1 MSSIL
6 VTGGAGYIGS
16 HIIEELVKT
25 KSKIVI
31 LDNLSTG
38 YKELINKK
46 AVFIKGDVKNYFK
59 LLKIVKKYKIESVIH
74 LAACLNIS
82 EAEKKKSKYFK
93 NNVIGTLNV
102 VKCCK
107 NTNIKNI
114 VFSSSCSIYGNTI
127 GAVSEKKRA
136 NPKGYYAYTK
146 YEGEKIIK
154 KYAKKFKYNFA
165 ILRYFNIAGASKS
178 NKIGEINSS
187 HGHLFKNI
195 AVQSLNKKP
204 VINIY
209 GKDYKTKD
217 GTCVRDY
224 MHVSDLSLAHIKA
237 LKFINNKSKSIT
249 LNCGYGKGYSVLEIV
264 RIFKKMN
271 KKLKINV
278 TERRLGDASSVFAS
292 TKKFNKTLKLKM
304 KYNNIKKI
312 LVSSIKWEK
321 VIGKKFES
329 ISSNS

>member
-1 MSSIL
+1 MNSIL

-16 HIIEELVKT
+16 HIVEELVKT
-25 KSKIVI
+25 KSKIII

-38 YKELINKK
+38 YKKLINKK
-46 AVFIKGDVKNYFK
+46 AVFIKGDVKSYIS
-59 LLKIVKKYKIESVIH
+59 LLKIIKKYKIESIIH

-82 EAEKKKSKYFK
+82 EAERNKVKYYK
-93 NNVIGTLNV
+93 NNVLGTLNV

-107 NTNIKNI
+107 NTTIKNI
-114 VFSSSCSIYGNTI
+114 VFSSSCSIYGNTT
-127 GAVSEKKRA
+127 GAVSERKKA
-136 NPKGYYAYTK
+136 NPNGYYAYTK

-154 KYAKKFKYNFA
+154 KYAKKLKYNFA
-165 ILRYFNIAGASKS
+165 ILRYFNIAGASKT

-187 HGHLFKNI
+187 YGHLFKNI
-195 AVQSLNKKP
+195 AIQSLNKKP

-224 MHVSDLSLAHIKA
+224 MHVSDLSSAHIKA

-264 RIFKKMN
+264 KIFKKMN
-271 KKLKINV
+271 NKLQINF
-278 TERRLGDASSVFAS
+278 TKRRIGDASSVFAN
-292 TKKFNKTLKLKM
+292 TKKFNKILNLKM
-304 KYNNIKKI
+304 KYNNMRKI
-312 LVSSIKWEK
+312 LISSIKWER
-321 VIGKKFES
+321 VIGRK
-329 ISSNS
+329 I

>member
-1 MSSIL
+1 MDNIL

-16 HIIEELVKT
+16 HIVEQLAKT
-25 KSKIVI
+25 KARVI
-31 LDNLSTG
+31 IIDNLETG
-38 YKELINKK
+38 YKKLINKN
-46 AVFIKGDVKNYFK
+46 AIFVKGDIKNFK
-59 LLKIVKKYKIESVIH
+59 QLSKLFYKYKVNSVIH
-74 LAACLNIS
+74 LAAYLNIS
-82 EAEKKKSKYFK
+82 EAEKNKKKYFE
-93 NNVIGTLNV
+93 NNVRGTLNV

-114 VFSSSCSIYGNTI
+114 VFSSSCSIYGNTK
-127 GAVSEKKRA
+127 GAVDENKKA

-187 HGHLFKNI
+187 HGHLFKNMAI
-195 AVQSLNKKP
+195 QSLKKNP
-204 VINIY
+204 KINIY

-224 MHVSDLSLAHIKA
+224 MHVSDLSSAHIKA
-237 LKFINNKSKSIT
+237 LKFINNKSKSII

-264 RIFKKMN
+264 KIFKKMN
-271 KKLKINV
+271 KNLKINF
-278 TERRLGDASSVFAS
+278 TKRRMGDVGSIFAN

-304 KYNNIKKI
+304 KYNSIEKI
-312 LVSSIKWEK
+312 LASSIKWEK
-321 VIGKKFES
+321 IIGKKV
-329 ISSNS
+329 